1 MSRTVVRLFGR
12 LDKLLMVG
20 VLCMSASGLA
30 IVTQLGGTRATALS
44 IPHDAYAQP
53 YSGNPSSPLVT
64 STVPATPSLPA
75 RATVAASPTAKPP
88 VCPAP
93 TYHRIAGLPAGWPDI
108 VVIMKLGVD
117 ARVEQAGLDH
127 HGNMQV
133 PVNACDVAWFKP
145 GPAPGAPG
153 DAVIDGHLDWTSGP
167 SVFWNL
173 DHLKRGDEIDVVR
186 ANGTTLRFFVSRL
199 RDVPHTTLQSG
210 LFSTTGPS
218 TLSLYT
224 CAGTWDPRAQTYTE
238 RLIVDATLGH

>member
-20 VLCMSASGLA
+20 VLCMTASGLA
-30 IVTQLGGTRATALS
+30 IVTQLGGTRATALT
-44 IPHDAYAQP
+44 IPRDAYAQP
-53 YSGNPSSPLVT
+53 YTDNPSSPAVT
-64 STVPATPSLPA
+64 STVPATPSLPV

-88 VCPAP
+88 VCPVP
-93 TYHRIAGLPAGWPDI
+93 TYRRIAGLAMGWPEI
-108 VVIMKLGVD
+108 VVIKKLGVD

-127 HGNMQV
+127 HGDMQV

-210 LFSTTGPS
+210 LFSSTGPS